1 MCASGTI
8 FTKQAPQE
16 GAPFGLIGSVELGHS
31 FKEYSQ
37 IENAQIK
44 HLLSV
49 ASQSTPIPPL
59 DQAGSDKIK
68 SLQTG
73 VICSC
78 GLKSQIMQIKSA
90 KATAAPGSGNSA
102 GSHS

>member
-8 FTKQAPQE
+8 FIKQAPQE

-37 IENAQIK
+37 TENAQIK

-49 ASQSTPIPPL
+49 ASQSTHIPPL
-59 DQAGSDKIK
+59 AQAGSDKIK

-73 VICSC
+73 IICSC
-78 GLKSQIMQIKSA
+78 SLKSQIMQIKSA
-90 KATAAPGSGNSA
+90 KATAAPGSSNSA